1 MKTHFKTTT
10 AVALGVLAV
19 VATAYAATQLL
30 FSTPTTISVSGQA
43 YKSKINRLGDGT
55 LVVAYGDTVAGAGT
69 VYDVKERSERSA
81 RDIFVRTCKSLTTD
95 CNVAGNW
102 SAAMDISN
110 SALLSSIQTDW
121 QGTGALSPYP
131 GDTGKPN
138 LNSAGTVSVLTWE
151 SSYCPGDVQ
160 RAVKYSE
167 LADRIIPFK
176 CIWESHSLNSG
187 ATWSAP
193 QQLSS
198 GERDAIQDSNKGV
211 YTRPTGT
218 TPANGRWVLAWQEDP
233 QGLQLGEAEGPGE
246 GASGA
251 KVSAGTDV
259 WYASATFTKN
269 PNSFTWATPVRLT
282 DNHTGSLDPTAVS
295 YVYDSAGLMVDRAD
309 IESGLV
315 GASRPNIGLVGTT
328 AIVAYE
334 EAKGGGGEGK
344 FVRYHTFTFNNP
356 AATNNPTGCVI
367 SDPVKNA
374 RRVRFVYQSPTN
386 AMPLV
391 IFWREGLYTQGGPSD
406 IVARRAM
413 GGLSFDKLVPPVD
426 PNCQTGTSDY
436 ATAFNLQNSPAE
448 NLSSHT
454 PNATVANLT
463 DDTEADWAESAQA
476 HRALLRGDDVWV
488 GYNYTPDL
496 GALQNAQ
503 TANYNFWLRH
513 FNAATGVWDNPRQ
526 MTHITDTGINV
537 KEPRL
542 VGTQG
547 SSAAACP
554 SGDPAAGDTTDPTL
568 CQNADVFYVAWG
580 EQTNVPA
587 SDPAGPQNLG
597 LHITRTTDGGMT
609 FESVVP
615 LSIVQGGPGQPIAAE
630 TQFNVRPDGNMAFAV
645 WNQTDPGTGSTDAMY
660 SSGTVVMV
668 PDAIGGDTPPAATGT
683 SSGGGALSPWTLL
696 TLLGLGG
703 LRILGRSRQPS

>member
-295 YVYDSAGLMVDRAD
+295 YVYDSA
-309 IESGLV
+309 
-315 GASRPNIGLVGTT
+315 
-328 AIVAYE
+328 
-334 EAKGGGGEGK
+334 
-344 FVRYHTFTFNNP
+344 
-356 AATNNPTGCVI
+356 GCVI